1 MRVTLIDCTGSG
13 QSDPGRYAAN
23 LLLFTKSTRL
33 GLNPNTFLDI
43 VNLSNEEILI
53 KLKEM
58 ANTNPGSWEFV
69 HFTFLIEGVT
79 RSFTHQLVRTRQAS
93 YAQQSLRVVEMKD
106 FTYGTGPSIEN
117 NHLVKGAYDNTMNN
131 SFQCYKHLIESGVN
145 IEDARGVLPI
155 NIHTNICMS
164 INMRNFITLTRKRT
178 SLRVQKEYRDVMD
191 AMVIQIEDVYPWF
204 YIFYKS
210 DEMKAYKDLQYIIEQ
225 SKGLTQEEKTEIYK
239 KLDIIK
245 TGQD

>member
-1 MRVTLIDCTGSG
+1 MKVTLIDGTGSG
-13 QSDPGRYAAN
+13 QGSPSRYAAN

-33 GLNPNTFLDI
+33 GLNPQTFLDI
-43 VNLSNEEILI
+43 VNLSDEEMLI

-93 YAQQSLRVVEMKD
+93 YAQQSLRVVKIED
-106 FTYGTGPSIEN
+106 FSYGTGSSIGR
-117 NHLVKGAYDNTMNN
+117 LTKGAYDNTMNN
-131 SFQCYKHLIESGVN
+131 SFQCYKHLIEAGVN

-155 NIHTNICMS
+155 NTHTNICMS
-164 INMRNFITLTRKRT
+164 INMRNFITLTRKRA

-191 AMVIQIEDVYPWF
+191 ACVIQIEDVYPWF
-204 YIFYKS
+204 YIFYKN
-210 DEMKAYKDLQYIIEQ
+210 DEMKAYKDLQETIEQ
-225 SKGLTQEEKTEIYK
+225 SKGLTSEEKIAIYK

-245 TGQD
+245 SGLD